1 MFSKQVIDSDAF
13 SDMPLTAQ
21 ALYFHLAMRADDDG
35 FVNSP
40 KRIQRGIGASNDDL
54 KLLAMKGFII
64 PFETGIVVITH
75 WKVHNYIRKDTYTET
90 AYQDEKAA
98 LQLKDNKVYFL
109 PSTDCQRA
117 VDDSWT
123 QNRLDK
129 NRLDKNSIDICAE
142 QLHSSTPET
151 EEAPFI
157 FLVLNDKSNFPVY
170 QKQVNEWEELYPA
183 VNVAQ
188 ELRNMSGWLN
198 SNPKKRKT
206 KSGILRFINGWLSR
220 EQDSGGSKQAD
231 LNQNSAFKLSGDY
244 ESL

>member
-117 VDDSWT
+117 VDDSLT

-129 NRLDKNSIDICAE
+129 NSIDKNSIDICAE
-142 QLHSSTPET
+142 QFHSSTPEI
-151 EEAPFI
+151 EESPVI
-157 FLVLNDKSNFPVY
+157 SLVLNDKSNFPVY

-183 VNVAQ
+183 VNVMQ
-188 ELRNMSGWLN
+188 ELRKMSGWLN

-206 KSGILRFINGWLSR
+206 KSGILRFINSWLSR
-220 EQDSGGSKQAD
+220 EQDSGGSKQAE
-231 LNQNSAFKLSGDY
+231 LNQNSTFKLSGDY

>member
-54 KLLAMKGFII
+54 KLLAAKGFII
-64 PFETGIVVITH
+64 PFETGVVVITH

-109 PSTDCQRA
+109 PSTDCIRT
-117 VDDSWT
+117 VDEPST
-123 QNRLDK
+123 QYRLDK
-129 NRLDKNSIDICAE
+129 NSIDKNSIDICAE
-142 QLHSSTPET
+142 QLHSSSPKV

-157 FLVLNDKSNFPVY
+157 SLILNDKSNFPVY

>member
-117 VDDSWT
+117 VDDSLT
-123 QNRLDK
+123 Q

-142 QLHSSTPET
+142 QFHSSTPEI
-151 EEAPFI
+151 EEVQVI
-157 FLVLNDKSNFPVY
+157 SLVLNDKSNFPVY

-183 VNVAQ
+183 VNVMQ
-188 ELRNMSGWLN
+188 ELRKMSGWLN

-206 KSGILRFINGWLSR
+206 KSGILRFINSWLSR
-220 EQDSGGSKQAD
+220 EQDSGGSKQAE

>member
-1 MFSKQVIDSDAF
+1 MFIASKIQEKPIDL
-13 SDMPLTAQ
+13 P
-21 ALYFHLAMRADDDG
+21 
-35 FVNSP
+35 
-40 KRIQRGIGASNDDL
+40 ASWVCLSAVFLCLDDL

-117 VDDSWT
+117 VDDSLT

-129 NRLDKNSIDICAE
+129 NSIDKNSIDICAE
-142 QLHSSTPET
+142 QFHSSTPEI
-151 EEAPFI
+151 EEVQVI
-157 FLVLNDKSNFPVY
+157 SLVLNDKSNFPVY

-183 VNVAQ
+183 VNVMQ
-188 ELRNMSGWLN
+188 ELRKMSGWLN

-206 KSGILRFINGWLSR
+206 KSGILRFINSWLSR
-220 EQDSGGSKQAD
+220 EQDSGGSKQAE
-231 LNQNSAFKLSGDY
+231 LNQNSTFKLSGDY

>member
-54 KLLAMKGFII
+54 KLLAAKGFII
-64 PFETGIVVITH
+64 PFETGVVVITH

-109 PSTDCQRA
+109 PSTDCIRT
-117 VDDSWT
+117 VDEPST
-123 QNRLDK
+123 QY
-129 NRLDKNSIDICAE
+129 RLDKNSIDICAE

-157 FLVLNDKSNFPVY
+157 SLVLNDKSNFPVY

>member
-1 MFSKQVIDSDAF
+1 MVKRAF
-13 SDMPLTAQ
+13 SGAYFWCLFGVCFYKNRQKETNVRKVEISKNRMIPPFI
-21 ALYFHLAMRADDDG
+21 ALYKCVQKSFW
-35 FVNSP
+35 
-40 KRIQRGIGASNDDL
+40 RI
-54 KLLAMKGFII
+54 
-64 PFETGIVVITH
+64 
-75 WKVHNYIRKDTYTET
+75 HNYIRKDTYTET

-117 VDDSWT
+117 VDDSLT

-142 QLHSSTPET
+142 QFHSSTPEI
-151 EEAPFI
+151 EESPVI
-157 FLVLNDKSNFPVY
+157 SLVLNDKSNFPVY

-183 VNVAQ
+183 VNVMQ
-188 ELRNMSGWLN
+188 ELRKMSGWLN

-206 KSGILRFINGWLSR
+206 KSGILRFINSWLSR
-220 EQDSGGSKQAD
+220 EQDSGGSKQAE

>member
-54 KLLAMKGFII
+54 KLLAAKGFII
-64 PFETGIVVITH
+64 PFETGVVVITH

-109 PSTDCQRA
+109 PSTDCIRT
-117 VDDSWT
+117 VDEPST
-123 QNRLDK
+123 QYRLDK

-157 FLVLNDKSNFPVY
+157 SLVLNDKSNFPVY